1 MFDEV
6 APKKVLLESNVLK
19 YKSAYQKYEQLIKD
33 FAVFLY
39 SESYKLPSCHLI
51 CRVDCILSL
60 PPPKKKKKVDFNIK
74 TMKTVFLL
82 CVRKELEFLQC
93 YQ

>member
-33 FAVFLY
+33 FAVFLN
-39 SESYKLPSCHLI
+39 SESYKLSFDLQGGLHFI
-51 CRVDCILSL
+51 YR
-60 PPPKKKKKVDFNIK
+60 PPPPQRKVDFNIK

>member
-33 FAVFLY
+33 FAVFLN
-39 SESYKLPSCHLI
+39 SESYKLSFDLQGWLHFISPP
-51 CRVDCILSL
+51 
-60 PPPKKKKKVDFNIK
+60 PPPKKSWF
-74 TMKTVFLL
+74 
-82 CVRKELEFLQC
+82 
-93 YQ
+93 

>member
-33 FAVFLY
+33 FAVFLN
-39 SESYKLPSCHLI
+39 SESYKLSFDLQGWLHFI
-51 CRVDCILSL
+51 
-60 PPPKKKKKVDFNIK
+60 PPPPQKKKVDLNIK

-82 CVRKELEFLQC
+82 CVRKELEFLLC

>member
-33 FAVFLY
+33 FAVFLN
-39 SESYKLPSCHLI
+39 SESYKLSFDLQGWLHFI
-51 CRVDCILSL
+51 S
-60 PPPKKKKKVDFNIK
+60 PPPPPQRKVDFNIK